1 MKKSGT
7 VIRRDQ
13 SDSPAARHLPLV
25 DILVDAQAELQ
36 ALVVASGLKVLE
48 AMLEEDRV
56 AVCGP
61 RYTHQPH
68 RRASRAGHAPSEV
81 VLGGRKVAIRRPR
94 VRRDGREV
102 ALPSVA
108 AFTDTDPLNR
118 RVVEQ
123 MLIGVATRQYDRS
136 LEPLG
141 ADVRT
146 RGTSKS
152 AVSRR
157 FVAQTQAQLDAWRA
171 TPLDD
176 LDLVALLIDGV
187 QVGGH
192 CIVVALGIDQT
203 GRKHALG
210 LWEGSTE
217 NTTVCQG
224 LLTNLHSR
232 GLRTDRSLLVILDG
246 AKALHTAVTQTFGP
260 AALVQRCQVHKRR
273 NVLEYLPEAQ
283 RVWVKAILT
292 RAYTRPDVKAAR
304 RLLHDLARRLDAD
317 YPSAAASVREGLDET
332 LTVIGLGALRAPP
345 TIAGHDECG
354 RESPQPH
361 PAREAQREALARG
374 RDGPPVGRR
383 WRVGSRQRVSAAQG
397 LHWCAAARRGASCA
411 RRQARSR
418 GFGADGCVV
427 VNRVAA
433 EFQQRTGQPHFPGPP
448 QSAGLVRVHG
458 AGSSFAAAAG
468 GGRPP
473 TFGVGA
479 RLETHPQPC
488 HARGLVTDQCCTTA
502 TCQAP
507 SSDLERCT
515 RGVPRPLVR
524 PVPGL
529 SGHLQ

>member
-203 GRKHALG
+203 GP
-210 LWEGSTE
+210 
-217 NTTVCQG
+217 Q
-224 LLTNLHSR
+224 
-232 GLRTDRSLLVILDG
+232 
-246 AKALHTAVTQTFGP
+246 
-260 AALVQRCQVHKRR
+260 
-273 NVLEYLPEAQ
+273 
-283 RVWVKAILT
+283 T
-292 RAYTRPDVKAAR
+292 RA
-304 RLLHDLARRLDAD
+304 
-317 YPSAAASVREGLDET
+317 G
-332 LTVIGLGALRAPP
+332 
-345 TIAGHDECG
+345 
-354 RESPQPH
+354 
-361 PAREAQREALARG
+361 
-374 RDGPPVGRR
+374 PVGRLHREHDGLSGLADQPPQPRTPHRSQPARDPR
-383 WRVGSRQRVSAAQG
+383 WGEGAPHGRDPDLRSRRPGAAVPGPQAAQRARVSARGPARVGQG
-397 LHWCAAARRGASCA
+397 DPHAGLYAP
-411 RRQARSR
+411 RRQ
-418 GFGADGCVV
+418 
-427 VNRVAA
+427 
-433 EFQQRTGQPHFPGPP
+433 
-448 QSAGLVRVHG
+448 
-458 AGSSFAAAAG
+458 
-468 GGRPP
+468 GRP
-473 TFGVGA
+473 GA
-479 RLETHPQPC
+479 
-488 HARGLVTDQCCTTA
+488 CCTTWRA
-502 TCQAP
+502 AWTPITRVLPPACGKGSTRRSR
-507 SSDLERCT
+507 SS
-515 RGVPRPLVR
+515 G
-524 PVPGL
+524 
-529 SGHLQ
+529 